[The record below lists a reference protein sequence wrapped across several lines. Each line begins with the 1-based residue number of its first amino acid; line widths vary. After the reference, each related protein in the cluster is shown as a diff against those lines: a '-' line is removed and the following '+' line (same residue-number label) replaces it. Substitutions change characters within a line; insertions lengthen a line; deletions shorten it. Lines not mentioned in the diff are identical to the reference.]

1 MLLIV
6 RRQRRDQ
13 GEEAMPSPKDGGTRW
28 TAVFALAAALAAML
42 AVSDPAL
49 AGPDPLSSN
58 SSLTLELRS
67 SGGLKLKPATLA
79 LPVNTGQLDP
89 TTGAGSIQTSRSF
102 KARRGGRKTK
112 VKITLLVLG
121 ANGEP
126 GKMDAKVGKRKV
138 KGFAKLSGG
147 TLTRDGWGAKLDGV
161 AAELGKKGAKALR
174 QALSP
179 DGAKKA
185 SAAAGGIK
193 AGKPLGTV
201 SVTSVPQT
209 VEVLPGGTLVF
220 EAEVD
225 TFGFKLFAHCI
236 DGTSGGIAVIP
247 PAVQSG
253 SVGQIFTFPVTGGSI
268 APDFSG
274 GVVISAGG
282 QGLIKNLGTLPAG
295 CTGPPPLGT
304 RLDQTGFQAQFDP
317 KALAANATLPTGPLG
332 LAALGDLDLAAAT
345 TSADVNTKQLS
356 VTEAPVMMA
365 PLAAATLNDVFPNGS
380 PSPSAEF
387 AAGDLLGHVSLNV
400 TTH

>member
-1 MLLIV
+1 ML
-6 RRQRRDQ
+6 
-13 GEEAMPSPKDGGTRW
+13 SSKGGASRW
-28 TAVFALAAALAAML
+28 TIVIAVLTAVALAASDAAH
-42 AVSDPAL
+42 

-58 SSLTLELRS
+58 SSVTLQLRS

-89 TTGAGSIQTSRSF
+89 TTGAGSIQTNRGFSARS
-102 KARRGGRKTK
+102 GGRKTK
-112 VKITLLVLG
+112 VKITLVTLG
-121 ANGEP
+121 ANGGA

-147 TLTRDGWGAKLDGV
+147 TLTRDGWGAKLGGV
-161 AAELGKKGAKALR
+161 SARLGSKGAKALR
-174 QALSP
+174 
-179 DGAKKA
+179 
-185 SAAAGGIK
+185 IK

-201 SVTSVPQT
+201 SVSSVPQT

-220 EAEVD
+220 EAEVA

-236 DGTSGGIAVIP
+236 DGTSGGVAVIP

-253 SVGQIFTFPVTGGSI
+253 SVGEVFTFPVIGGSI

-274 GVVISAGG
+274 GAVKSAGG
-282 QGLIKNLGTLPAG
+282 QSLIKNLGMLPAG

-304 RLDQTGFQAQFDP
+304 RLDQTDFQAQFDV
-317 KALAANATLPTGPLG
+317 KGLAANATLPTGPIG
-332 LAALGDLDLAAAT
+332 LAVLGELDLAAAA
-345 TSADVNTKQLS
+345 TSADVNTKQVS
-356 VTEAPVMMA
+356 VTDAPVRMVS
-365 PLAAATLNDVFPNGS
+365 LAAATLNGVFPNGS

-387 AAGDLLGHVSLNV
+387 TAGDLLGHVSLNI